1 MPPPPFGSFPKI
13 HLYLS
18 WIIFYGVRQ
27 DMELGNGLVCVLDYI
42 ALPQFLTKVA
52 EFPRTLYTCLVGVW
66 VFVCVCMRLCVSLCV
81 CVCVCVC
88 VSVCASKVWRRSDV
102 WHSDL
107 PQQRRSKMP
116 QGRVVSP
123 SFLADSNWQGRM
135 CNRRLNLKAQV
146 CILLHQTK
154 KASKRIRGPP
164 INDHAKFGESKI
176 NSLGFGSARLNWLWF
191 LMRVWFSW

>member
-1 MPPPPFGSFPKI
+1 MENAPPFGSFPKI
-13 HLYLS
+13 HVYLS

-88 VSVCASKVWRRSDV
+88 VSVCV
-102 WHSDL
+102 
-107 PQQRRSKMP
+107 
-116 QGRVVSP
+116 
-123 SFLADSNWQGRM
+123 
-135 CNRRLNLKAQV
+135 CV
-146 CILLHQTK
+146 CIQSVTTKWCVAQRPSAAATKQNATRSRRFSIIPRWQQLTRKNVQQTIK
-154 KASKRIRGPP
+154 SKSPGLYFVAP
-164 INDHAKFGESKI
+164 DKESFQK
-176 NSLGFGSARLNWLWF
+176 NQGSSN
-191 LMRVWFSW
+191 